1 MHINEEYKMGTYTGR
16 NIMKDIKN
24 AMNMIKDD
32 WQLTKQCTSY
42 NHEMLTVVEQFKK
55 EHMNSRNLER

>member
-1 MHINEEYKMGTYTGR
+1 MGTYTGR
-16 NIMKDIKN
+16 NIMKDTKG

-55 EHMNSRNLER
+55 EHQEWMEEKM